1 MFATVRHR
9 FPGDGGESQANNIR
23 HKSHER
29 VHRIAWQGRCEAG
42 KLENPGA
49 SACPAGCQMDEG
61 TISTKSFAPK
71 ADRTICMLKIT
82 KLMAFSSLTPHT
94 HTLKDGEPCA
104 CVFQNEKKKI
114 IIIINE
120 RKKVGGNYG
129 GGK

>member
-61 TISTKSFAPK
+61 TNSTKSFAPK
-71 ADRTICMLKIT
+71 NP
-82 KLMAFSSLTPHT
+82 ST
-94 HTLKDGEPCA
+94 HSYSESNSNLNSNIIYPTTGRWQGVAKDEGQLLPGAE
-104 CVFQNEKKKI
+104 N
-114 IIIINE
+114 
-120 RKKVGGNYG
+120 GMD
-129 GGK
+129 